1 MKAVKQRVDFAE
13 QILTTIVND
22 GFDVTC
28 IWFTDEEHFHLN
40 RIVNKQNW
48 RFWGYENPHL
58 CEEKAL
64 HSPKVSAWAAVC
76 AIFALSAPFSYE
88 KR

>member
-1 MKAVKQRVDFAE
+1 MKAVKQRVDFAV

-28 IWFTDEEHFHLN
+28 IWITDEEHFHFN
-40 RIVNKQNW
+40 RIVNKRNW
-48 RFWGYENPHL
+48 RFRGYENSHL
-58 CEEKAL
+58 CEEKTL
-64 HSPKVSAWAAVC
+64 HPSKVSAWPAVC
-76 AIFALSAPFSYE
+76 AIFVLSAFFSYE